1 MRLLAITKALLK
13 LVPVILGSFLFLSSQ
28 SYPQFPIIAV
38 RDGASTSLSS
48 GPGSIPVQERW
59 SLFNSSSHL
68 FDKVEPFLLYMQGS
82 RSSDDEL
89 TDHRGSRIAVDL
101 VTMR

>member
-13 LVPVILGSFLFLSSQ
+13 LVPVQIGGPRFLFLSSQ
-28 SYPQFPIIAV
+28 SYPLFPIIAV

-48 GPGSIPVQERW
+48 GPGSIPTSIQERW
-59 SLFNSSSHL
+59 SLFHSSSHL

-82 RSSDDEL
+82 RSSDDAL
-89 TDHRGSRIAVDL
+89 TDHRGSR
-101 VTMR
+101 